1 VFDDDLDEAVRRAVL
16 VHRLQRGEGTS
27 RAPEGT
33 GIVRVKVQ
41 EGTQVVDPKTGDVVP
56 GGKTLDVDQG
66 DGNVVGELRIWLR
79 EGWVRVV
86 GEMPAAATWG
96 DVGAAPYA
104 DKPPAEVGGVDAIGD
119 PTGVHRA
126 RIEQFDD
133 QTDRARARM
142 GHDKG
147 NAKERREA

>member
-1 VFDDDLDEAVRRAVL
+1 VFDDDLEEAVRRAVL

-33 GIVRVKVQ
+33 GTVRVKVQ

-66 DGNVVGELRIWLR
+66 DGDNAGTLRMWLR
-79 EGWVRVV
+79 EGWVHVV
-86 GEMPAAATWG
+86 GEMPDAASWG
-96 DVGAAPYA
+96 DVSAAPYA
-104 DKPPAEVGGVDAIGD
+104 DKPPAERGGVDALSD

-126 RIEQFDD
+126 RVEQFDD

-142 GHDKG
+142 GHGKG
-147 NAKERREA
+147 DAKERREA